1 MPISD
6 IVTLIYTDEYSAMLE
21 HPKLLNLDFN
31 GTQPNSYGDRRFAR
45 MNGLPVIEN
54 TEFPIAV
61 NASHPLGAAFNVV
74 AADAACKIVVF
85 SKSKTLVTVEAKP
98 FTSRIWD
105 DELNFANVLDC
116 YAMYTVGQRRPDT
129 AVVLRCVYA

>member
-1 MPISD
+1 MS
-6 IVTLIYTDEYSAMLE
+6 V
-21 HPKLLNLDFN
+21 DFN
-31 GTQPNSYGDRRFAR
+31 GTSMNSYGDRRVAR

-61 NASHPLGAAFNVV
+61 NSAHPLGAAFNVI
-74 AADAACKIVVF
+74 ASDATCHIVVF

-98 FTSRIWD
+98 FTSRVWD
-105 DELNFANVLDC
+105 DEQNFANVLDC

-129 AVVLRCVYA
+129 AVVLSCVYA